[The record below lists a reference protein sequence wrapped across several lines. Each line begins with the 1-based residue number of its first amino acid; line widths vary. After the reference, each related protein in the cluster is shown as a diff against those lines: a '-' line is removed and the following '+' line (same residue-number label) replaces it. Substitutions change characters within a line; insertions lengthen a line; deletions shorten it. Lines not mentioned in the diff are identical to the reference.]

1 MFYILD
7 SSHVKRTPSIDLL
20 KSEFINH
27 LTVLASCKIKPL
39 AYKYR
44 RQDRESVILA
54 LLLNV
59 GYQGSCGCN
68 YHHDWRQPQLKFS
81 VSVPNPERGTK
92 ELPAA
97 ERMSMPFG
105 VLSRLPLTSL
115 PSQRLACPLRR
126 LSQEAD
132 DLAAQVLGFHSQWL
146 TIGERSSPVWL
157 AQGRSCSAPWS
168 YHWGQ
173 RAGSTIGPMWVTEER
188 RGKRHQEDKR
198 WPL

>member
-1 MFYILD
+1 MDKSTKQNMFYILD

-68 YHHDWRQPQLKFS
+68 YHHD
-81 VSVPNPERGTK
+81 
-92 ELPAA
+92 
-97 ERMSMPFG
+97 
-105 VLSRLPLTSL
+105 
-115 PSQRLACPLRR
+115 
-126 LSQEAD
+126 
-132 DLAAQVLGFHSQWL
+132 
-146 TIGERSSPVWL
+146 
-157 AQGRSCSAPWS
+157 
-168 YHWGQ
+168 
-173 RAGSTIGPMWVTEER
+173 
-188 RGKRHQEDKR
+188 
-198 WPL
+198 